1 MPETLGEAEASKEL
15 EGRGMPMEA
24 EEPVQPVLEAYG
36 DGNVGEIGVDMDC
49 LEAEVAGSDIDGYYR
64 PVSGLAALVAMEMAK
79 GPAWSEGDAALA
91 EHRDSGSGHDCEG
104 DSEDLDADIDAGED
118 GLGDEEDAEDDSNDG
133 EEVEDRS
140 CGSAAAVAGAW
151 LWEVLIPY
159 HFAVGLSEGADSNA
173 QGRAAPVVLVPSKDV
188 RLVGSESHQ
197 LDIVDRTAEAEAEV
211 DAEVAPEI
219 ETDADVEI
227 EVDAEV
233 EVEVET
239 EVEAEARAEVGV
251 QVGVDAGIEVEAEVD
266 VEAEV
271 QVEVEVEV
279 EIEVAVG
286 VEVDAERV
294 KFEADAE
301 VEVEVEVDVERA
313 EAGFGDSL
321 RAESTD
327 ELQAESFQE
336 AVVVG
341 EKAVEE
347 LREVDGSRY
356 QALGTAEDLVKV
368 AVAEVVR
375 PAYLYSC
382 LC

>member
-1 MPETLGEAEASKEL
+1 MPI
-15 EGRGMPMEA
+15 EA

-91 EHRDSGSGHDCEG
+91 EHRDSGSGRDCEG
-104 DSEDLDADIDAGED
+104 DSEDLDVDIDAGED

-133 EEVEDRS
+133 EEEEDRS
-140 CGSAAAVAGAW
+140 CGSAAAVAGTW

-188 RLVGSESHQ
+188 SLVGRESHQ
-197 LDIVDRTAEAEAEV
+197 LDIVDRTAGAGAEV
-211 DAEVAPEI
+211 AAEIAPEI
-219 ETDADVEI
+219 EADADVD
-227 EVDAEV
+227 VEV
-233 EVEVET
+233 EVEV
-239 EVEAEARAEVGV
+239 EARAEVGV
-251 QVGVDAGIEVEAEVD
+251 QVGVDAEVEVEVDAEVGVEIDAGIEVEAEVD

-279 EIEVAVG
+279 G

-301 VEVEVEVDVERA
+301 VEVEVEVEAEGV
-313 EAGFGDSL
+313 EAGFGNSL
-321 RAESTD
+321 RAES
-327 ELQAESFQE
+327 A
-336 AVVVG
+336 G
-341 EKAVEE
+341 E
-347 LREVDGSRY
+347 
-356 QALGTAEDLVKV
+356 
-368 AVAEVVR
+368 
-375 PAYLYSC
+375 
-382 LC
+382 